1 MSKNFMKT
9 LKEIIKSSGSNKV
22 TVFTQ
27 HLKIDGEIFIP
38 EGKCEECNDDYLT
51 LRDALVCRIKD
62 YCECTDDVCE
72 CHDYAC
78 FRYGWLNICE
88 EKIVAFS
95 IV

>member
-1 MSKNFMKT
+1 MSRKLMKSIQEIMKT
-9 LKEIIKSSGSNKV
+9 SESNKIV
-22 TVFTQ
+22 IFTQ
-27 HLKIDGEIFIP
+27 HLKIDGEIFVP

-51 LRDALVCRIKD
+51 LQNALVCRIKD

-72 CHDYAC
+72 CNDYVC
-78 FRYGWLNICE
+78 FKYNWLNICH

>member
-1 MSKNFMKT
+1 MSRKLMKSIEEIMKT
-9 LKEIIKSSGSNKV
+9 SESNKIV
-22 TVFTQ
+22 VFTQ
-27 HLKIDGEIFIP
+27 HLKIDGEIFVP

-51 LRDALVCRIKD
+51 LQNALVCRIKD

-72 CHDYAC
+72 CNDYVC
-78 FRYGWLNICE
+78 FKYNWLNICH

>member
-1 MSKNFMKT
+1 MSRKLMKSIEEIMKT
-9 LKEIIKSSGSNKV
+9 SESNKIV
-22 TVFTQ
+22 VFTQ
-27 HLKIDGEIFIP
+27 HLKIDGEVFVP

-51 LRDALVCRIKD
+51 LQNALVCRIKD

-72 CHDYAC
+72 CNDYVC
-78 FRYGWLNICE
+78 FKYNWLNICH